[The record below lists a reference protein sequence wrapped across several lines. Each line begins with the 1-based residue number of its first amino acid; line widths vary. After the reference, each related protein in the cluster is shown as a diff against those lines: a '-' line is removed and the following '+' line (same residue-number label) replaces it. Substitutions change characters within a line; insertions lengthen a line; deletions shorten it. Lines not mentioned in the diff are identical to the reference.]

1 MYLATS
7 KTDDQCKL
15 NARSRAPKA
24 SALGQSRGI
33 GWGGRWEGGSG
44 WGDTCIP
51 VAYSCWCMSIIITIS
66 SVHSLSHVLLCDPM
80 NCSTPGPPVHHQ
92 PPEFTQTHVHRVGD
106 AIQPSHPLLS
116 PSPPSP
122 LSYPLPMIF
131 ICNLVILRI
140 LYQWN
145 CIVCNLLRLAVSTQH
160 DSFSS
165 VQIVAYIDNLF
176 ILIAAWYSMV

>member
-1 MYLATS
+1 MIS
-7 KTDDQCKL
+7 WDQS
-15 NARSRAPKA
+15 RSRSLSSPEAPLHNH
-24 SALGQSRGI
+24 SLILSPQF
-33 GWGGRWEGGSG
+33 
-44 WGDTCIP
+44 
-51 VAYSCWCMSIIITIS
+51 S
-66 SVHSLSHVLLCDPM
+66 SVAQSCLTLCDLM
-80 NCSTPGPPVHHQ
+80 DCSTPVFPVHHQ
-92 PPEFTQTHVHRVGD
+92 LLELAQIHVHRVGD
-106 AIQPSHPLLS
+106 AIQPSHPLSS

-145 CIVCNLLRLAVSTQH
+145 RIVCNLLRLAVSTQH

-176 ILIAAWYSMV
+176 ILIAAWHSMV